1 MNDRLPHKDLERNIR
16 LFVWF
21 RVLFNAR
28 FYYPVFAVF
37 FTDMG
42 LTISQFLWLNGI
54 WALTIVLAEVP
65 SGVLADLIGRRK
77 LVIFSALSMAVEML
91 LLIVAP
97 QNAGWG
103 LFALCAVNRV
113 LSGLAEAAASGAD
126 EALAYDSLKVIAKDQ
141 KVVEQRWDDVLVST
155 MRWRS
160 IGMVVAMLVGG
171 FTFDHEHMQAIFG
184 EFPRIISLK
193 LPIILCF
200 LSALVCV
207 AISFKLTDPEIALKD
222 SSDKKNTQRP
232 TIASLLSETAGAFR
246 WVIHT
251 KWVGAIIIAALLI
264 DSTTRTFAT
273 IMSEYFRWIE
283 LPEYAFGILGAS
295 LSLSGWIV
303 PLYVRPLARKLSP
316 NANMLI
322 AGSLAMTG
330 LLGLSF
336 LSRYL
341 GVIAF
346 VLTMMSLTHT
356 GFLVSRYLNSD
367 APSEKRASILSVK
380 SLALNLGYGI
390 FSGLFAI
397 RLTSANFGD
406 SMPIMPLFLGTGM
419 ILWFAV
425 TRTSGVQKANG
436 TKQ

>member
-1 MNDRLPHKDLERNIR
+1 MNKASTHRDLERNVSI
-16 LFVWF
+16 FVWF

-42 LTISQFLWLNGI
+42 LTMAQFLWLNGI

-65 SGVLADLIGRRK
+65 SGVLADLLGRRK

-126 EALAYDSLKVIAKDQ
+126 EALTYDSLKIITKDEAE
-141 KVVEQRWDDVLVST
+141 VERRWDDTLIAT
-155 MRWRS
+155 MRWKS
-160 IGMVVAMLVGG
+160 LAMVIAMLVGG
-171 FTFDHEHMQAIFG
+171 FTFDHERMQMIFG
-184 EFPRIISLK
+184 DFPRIVSLK

-207 AISFKLTDPEIALKD
+207 VLSFRLTDPQID
-222 SSDKKNTQRP
+222 QGNRSDKTSDL
-232 TIASLLSETAGAFR
+232 ASLMSETSGAFR
-246 WVIHT
+246 WVIRT
-251 KWVGAIIIAALLI
+251 KWIGAIIIAALLI

-273 IMSEYFRWIE
+273 ITSEYFRWIE
-283 LPEYAFGILGAS
+283 LPEYSFGILGACM
-295 LSLSGWIV
+295 SLSGWLV
-303 PLYVRPLARKLSP
+303 PLYARPLARKLSP
-316 NANMLI
+316 NTNMII
-322 AGSLAMTG
+322 AASVAIAG

-336 LSRYL
+336 LSPPL
-341 GVIAF
+341 GIAAS
-346 VLTMMSLTHT
+346 VLTMMTMTHT
-356 GFLVSRYLNSD
+356 GFLVSRYLNSE

-380 SLALNLGYGI
+380 SLALNLGYGT
-390 FSGLFAI
+390 FSALFAV
-397 RLTSANFGD
+397 RLQDADFGE
-406 SMPIMPLFLGTGM
+406 SIPIMPLLLGGGI
-419 ILWFAV
+419 ILWLIWVRVSGA
-425 TRTSGVQKANG
+425 TSRL
-436 TKQ
+436 